1 MRCLFF
7 HISFSIALNLNK
19 EHFQQHSQT
28 PDHKGMIERAA
39 SLTGRALSKNSNK
52 EIGGRGGFCRDPTTF
67 MFNDKSHN
75 KFGNP
80 IFYSSDVLDVFSQL

>member
-1 MRCLFF
+1 MPIF

-28 PDHKGMIERAA
+28 PDHKAMIERAA
-39 SLTGRALSKNSNK
+39 SLTGRALRKNSNK
-52 EIGGRGGFCRDPTTF
+52 EIGGRGSFWRDPTGF
-67 MFNDKSHN
+67 MFNNKSCN

-80 IFYSSDVLDVFSQL
+80 IFYSSDVSDVFFQL